1 MRKTLG
7 VFVDSDVIISSI
19 ISQSGAAN
27 FLLNQRNLLLFSSN
41 YSRQEIKLVAEELGL
56 RSSDI
61 EDTFTKRLKIV
72 VLGEGLRKIKNDF
85 ADYVY
90 DVNDAHI
97 VAGAVESRVKFLISY
112 NIRHYKT
119 DKIKTDF
126 NIIILTPALFL
137 QYLRSL

>member
-1 MRKTLG
+1 MRKPLR

-27 FLLNQRNLLLFSSN
+27 FLLNQKNIFLFASN
-41 YSRQEIKLVAEELGL
+41 YSEQETNAAARELELKSTDLEGTFKKKLKVVTLKDGL
-56 RSSDI
+56 
-61 EDTFTKRLKIV
+61 K
-72 VLGEGLRKIKNDF
+72 KIKADF
-85 ADYVY
+85 TDYVF

-97 VAGAVESRVKFLISY
+97 VAGAVEAKVKFLISY

-126 NIIILTPALFL
+126 NIILLTPALFL

>member
-1 MRKTLG
+1 MRKTLR
-7 VFVDSDVIISSI
+7 VFVDSDVIVSSI
-19 ISQSGAAN
+19 ISLSGAAY

-61 EDTFTKRLKIV
+61 EDTFKERLKIV
-72 VLGEGLRKIKNDF
+72 VLGEGLKKIKNDF

-97 VAGAVESRVKFLISY
+97 VAGAVESGVKFLISY